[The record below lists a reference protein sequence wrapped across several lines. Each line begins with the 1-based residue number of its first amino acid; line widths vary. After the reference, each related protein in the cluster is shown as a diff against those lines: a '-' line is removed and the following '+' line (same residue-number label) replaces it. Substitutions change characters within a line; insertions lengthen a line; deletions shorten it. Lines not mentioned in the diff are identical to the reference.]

1 MGHGSRVAH
10 MRLFKF
16 VLDISW
22 TYLGQ
27 NAGSDKV
34 LASRSPK
41 PYLLTEGQSVQYGRT
56 GLSAHT
62 YLYIQLS
69 SFT

>member
-1 MGHGSRVAH
+1 MGHGLYVAH

-27 NAGSDKV
+27 TTQGATRFS
-34 LASRSPK
+34 AFRPPK
-41 PYLLTEGQSVQYGRT
+41 PYPFTEGRQVQYGRT

-62 YLYIQLS
+62 
-69 SFT
+69 